1 MTNCTANVSRSHQ
14 FAIAE
19 YSSAV
24 DAAFTRRLALSRF
37 GLKGTTNTVVD
48 DGIADSLWDQADGEV
63 IATEQVGGQ
72 VVLNP
77 RAADLQAICRCI
89 FGGAAFSTNVKLPG
103 SICDYFQFGHMDPFV
118 GKIYRYN
125 NCVTS
130 QAVFSAQEAGLL
142 NLAWTI
148 EGQSRTMSETYP
160 DDWPTLALS
169 KQQPFVFR
177 QGTLTIDSDTF
188 KMKQFN
194 FAIDNM
200 LQTDFFNSLHRE
212 EMPQGGQSFVL
223 THDSPWDVG
232 TEADRI
238 GTAQDVSADLDFV
251 SGTKRIR
258 FEFPRLYAIID
269 EPEIA
274 GRARILN
281 SYSWR
286 AKHEKGNSIDAPVRI
301 TVVGS

>member
-1 MTNCTANVSRSHQ
+1 MSNCTANVPRAHQ
-14 FAIAE
+14 FAMSD
-19 YSSAV
+19 YGTAV
-24 DAAFTRRLALSRF
+24 DAAFTRRLAISNF
-37 GLKGTTNTVVD
+37 ALKGTTNTVVD

-63 IATEQVGGQ
+63 IATEQVSGQ
-72 VVLNP
+72 LVLNP

-89 FGGAAFSTNVKLPG
+89 FGGAAFATNTKLPG
-103 SICDYFQFGHMDPFV
+103 TICDYFQVGHLDPYCEKV
-118 GKIYRYN
+118 YRYN

-148 EGQSRTMSETYP
+148 EGQSRTMAEAVG
-160 DDWPTLALS
+160 DWPVLALS

-177 QGTLTIDSDTF
+177 QGTLTIGGDTF

-194 FAIDNM
+194 FSIDNM
-200 LQTDFFNSLHRE
+200 LQMDFFNSLHRE

-223 THDSPWDVG
+223 THDSPWDLD

-269 EPEIA
+269 EPEIT

-286 AKHEKGNSIDAPVRI
+286 AKHEAGNAINAPVRI
-301 TVVGS
+301 TVVGA